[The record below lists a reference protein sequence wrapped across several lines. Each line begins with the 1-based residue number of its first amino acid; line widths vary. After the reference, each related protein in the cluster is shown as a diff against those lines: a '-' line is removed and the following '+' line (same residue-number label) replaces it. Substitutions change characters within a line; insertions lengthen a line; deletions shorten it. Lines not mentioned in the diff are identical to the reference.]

1 LFLTLKRKEKGKA
14 MKSIKMSNGM
24 PPKIVIFEANMKS
37 STITENLIQ
46 YSSF

>member
-1 LFLTLKRKEKGKA
+1 

-46 YSSF
+46 YSSFQTKNEISRKL